1 MLDVQTCRKGAAMG
15 LKMLVL
21 SLTGDCNLAC
31 RYCYASGQ
39 ARRMMAWETARRAVE
54 LAASGG
60 DPFLLQFSGGE
71 PLLALPLLARI
82 AAYVRDH
89 RIEARM
95 AVQTNGTLLTE
106 EAVNILCDSN
116 IGIGVSL
123 DGRPALHDRQRQY
136 SDGRGSA
143 ADVAAGI
150 ERLARRGVGIG
161 LTCVVMAENVHS
173 LTDVVDMAYYFG
185 NVHRVGFDLLRAQGR
200 GTNAALPRESD
211 MAAAMREV
219 FARREALYRLTG
231 RRLAISQE
239 EQARDIAGRGGS
251 DFSHCYAMNGEGVH
265 VDVDGGIYACSS
277 FVGDERFFL
286 GAVIQGVNL
295 RRQQEVSAKMQRSM
309 DFCRRCPD
317 FAACG
322 GGCFARWLGMEQE
335 EPCAAECALK
345 RAAVSAVFGKEG
357 YRAE

>member
-1 MLDVQTCRKGAAMG
+1 MLDVQTCRKGVAMG

-21 SLTGDCNLAC
+21 SLAGNCNLAC
-31 RYCYASGQ
+31 RYCYAGGQ
-39 ARRMMAWETARRAVE
+39 ARRMMTWETARRAVD

-60 DPFLLQFSGGE
+60 EPFLLQFSGGE
-71 PLLALPLLARI
+71 PLLVLPLLARI

-89 RIEARM
+89 RIESRM

-143 ADVAAGI
+143 TDVAAGI

-161 LTCVVMAENVHS
+161 LTCVVTVENVHS

-200 GTNAALPRESD
+200 GMSAALPQADD
-211 MAAAMREV
+211 MAAAMHDV
-219 FARREALYRLTG
+219 FARRDKLQRLTG
-231 RRLAISQE
+231 RSLAISQE
-239 EQARDIAGRGGS
+239 EQARSLAGRSGD
-251 DFSHCYAMNGEGVH
+251 DFSHCYAMNGAGVH
-265 VDVDGGIYACSS
+265 VDAAGGIYACSS

-286 GAVIQGVNL
+286 GTVMQGVNL
-295 RRQQEVSAKMQRSM
+295 CRQQEVSAKMQRSM

-317 FAACG
+317 FRACG

>member
-1 MLDVQTCRKGAAMG
+1 MG

-89 RIEARM
+89 RIKARM

-116 IGIGVSL
+116 MGIGVSL
-123 DGRPALHDRQRQY
+123 DGRPAVHDRQRQY

-150 ERLARRGVGIG
+150 ERLAWRGVGIG
-161 LTCVVMAENVHS
+161 LTCVVTAENVYS
-173 LTDVVDMAYYFG
+173 LTDIVDMAYYFG

-211 MAAAMREV
+211 IAAAMREV
-219 FARREALYRLTG
+219 FARRDALYRLTG
-231 RRLAISQE
+231 CRLAISQE
-239 EQARDIAGRGGS
+239 EQARSLAHRCGGG
-251 DFSHCYAMNGEGVH
+251 FSHCHAMNGEGVH
-265 VDVDGGIYACSS
+265 VDADGGIYACSS
-277 FVGDERFFL
+277 FVGDRRFFL
-286 GAVIQGVNL
+286 GTVEQGVDL
-295 RRQQEVSAKMQRSM
+295 HRQQEVSAMMRQDM
-309 DFCRRCPD
+309 AFCRRCPD

-322 GGCFARWLGMEQE
+322 GGCFARWLGLEQQA
-335 EPCAAECALK
+335 PCAPECALK
-345 RAAVSAVFGKEG
+345 RAAAAAVSGKG
-357 YRAE
+357 GR

>member
-1 MLDVQTCRKGAAMG
+1 MG

-21 SLTGDCNLAC
+21 SLTGVCNLAC

-39 ARRMMAWETARRAVE
+39 ARRTMAWETARRAVD
-54 LAASGG
+54 LAASCGE
-60 DPFLLQFSGGE
+60 PFILQFSGGE

-106 EAVNILCDSN
+106 EAVNVLCDSN

-161 LTCVVMAENVHS
+161 LTCVVTAENVRS

-185 NVHRVGFDLLRAQGR
+185 NVHRLGFDLLRAQGR
-200 GTNAALPRESD
+200 GASAALPGGND
-211 MAAAMREV
+211 MAEAMREV
-219 FARREALYRLTG
+219 FRRRNALWRLTG
-231 RRLAISQE
+231 HRLAISQE
-239 EQARDIAGRGGS
+239 EQARSLKGRAGGG
-251 DFSHCYAMNGEGVH
+251 FSHCRAMNGEGVH
-265 VDVDGGIYACSS
+265 VASDGSIYACSS
-277 FVGDERFFL
+277 LVGDVRFFL
-286 GAVIQGVNL
+286 GTVESGVDA
-295 RRQQEVSAKMQRSM
+295 RRQKEVAAMMQEKMS
-309 DFCRRCPD
+309 FCARCPD
-317 FAACG
+317 FVACG
-322 GGCFARWLGMEQE
+322 GACFARWLGTKQD

-345 RAAVSAVFGKEG
+345 RAAVRQVSGTSWLKGRYA
-357 YRAE
+357 

>member
-1 MLDVQTCRKGAAMG
+1 
-15 LKMLVL
+15 
-21 SLTGDCNLAC
+21 
-31 RYCYASGQ
+31 
-39 ARRMMAWETARRAVE
+39 
-54 LAASGG
+54 
-60 DPFLLQFSGGE
+60 
-71 PLLALPLLARI
+71 
-82 AAYVRDH
+82 
-89 RIEARM
+89 
-95 AVQTNGTLLTE
+95 
-106 EAVNILCDSN
+106 
-116 IGIGVSL
+116 
-123 DGRPALHDRQRQY
+123 
-136 SDGRGSA
+136 
-143 ADVAAGI
+143 VAAGI

-161 LTCVVMAENVHS
+161 LTCVVTAENVHS
-173 LTDVVDMAYYFG
+173 LTDVVDMAHYFG
-185 NVHRVGFDLLRAQGR
+185 NVYRLGFDLLRAQGR